1 VVRSAGRLQQVDRA
15 EAGAALPE
23 PVPLDLPGRA
33 GGFGVLLE
41 AWVERAPPVRWPD
54 GRWSCVLD
62 ADVAGER
69 AWLRPAGTGERFRP
83 LGLGGEKALS
93 DILAE
98 MGVPPEE
105 RRCHPVLVGA
115 GGEPLWVLGY
125 RIDHRVRVTPATRR
139 FLWVTA
145 ESGGSG

>member
-1 VVRSAGRLQQVDRA
+1 MTL
-15 EAGAALPE
+15 E
-23 PVPLDLPGRA
+23 
-33 GGFGVLLE
+33 VL
-41 AWVERAPPVRWPD
+41 
-54 GRWSCVLD
+54 LD
-62 ADVAGER
+62 ADLAGEQ
-69 AWLRPAGTGERFRP
+69 AWLRPPRRGERFQP
-83 LGLGGEKALS
+83 LGLEGKRAVA
-93 DILAE
+93 DVLAE

-105 RRCHPVLVGA
+105 RRRHPLLVGA